1 MSNISFRRCYC
12 VGNETYAN
20 LQAAQRAALTDLL
33 KTGEGTVNALGTG
46 QVVDAIM
53 ANAAKVVDI
62 LTTTDQ
68 SRPAARK
75 VNGGR
80 KPRKKV
86 VAAQIPLPGTSDAA

>member
-12 VGNETYAN
+12 VGNATYAN
-20 LQAAQRAALTDLL
+20 LQAAQRAALAEIIINVDLNVGVP
-33 KTGEGTVNALGTG
+33 GE

-53 ANAAKVVDI
+53 ANAAKVVVSMS
-62 LTTTDQ
+62 TTDT

-86 VAAQIPLPGTSDAA
+86 VAAQIPLPGTSEVA